1 MALGLYGCLG
11 DEDGSCGSTSDLPA
25 AAGIG
30 VRKPGPLKVADKRR
44 TPDSYLNGTLDE
56 ENVRLD
62 MLESIRCRTEV
73 FPQEAI
79 WTHLHT

>member
-1 MALGLYGCLG
+1 VLLALGVYGCLV
-11 DEDGSCGSTSDLPA
+11 DEDGSGGRASDLPSGT
-25 AAGIG
+25 GIG

-44 TPDSYLNGTLDE
+44 TPHSYLNGTLDE

-79 WTHLHT
+79 